1 MHDCPIIRYYI
12 CDAAWPKDPS
22 QIQDSSLIFFL
33 GNELPLTLPQQP
45 IVFENARRLNSLVVE
60 LEVRWKLMD
69 FFTHTINMRSQLHHD
84 LTHTTYPCMSQH
96 RYYGSSVPFGKA
108 GNVSSLTTGE
118 FKWLTIEQ
126 VLADSVAVIR

>member
-1 MHDCPIIRYYI
+1 MPTAQCVFILKFDFIRTLAI
-12 CDAAWPKDPS
+12 
-22 QIQDSSLIFFL
+22 
-33 GNELPLTLPQQP
+33 LPVL
-45 IVFENARRLNSLVVE
+45 F
-60 LEVRWKLMD
+60 
-69 FFTHTINMRSQLHHD
+69 
-84 LTHTTYPCMSQH
+84 QH